1 MKGDNTLVLEGSGRF
16 YSGTSP
22 ETKLHIRKED
32 KMSLEKEIRV
42 TVYDPKGKVREVLEM
57 KEVTFKKSGDMSRA
71 FSTIFHN
78 ALDTVAE
85 GGAFFVERI
94 WKV

>member
-1 MKGDNTLVLEGSGRF
+1 M
-16 YSGTSP
+16 P
-22 ETKLHIRKED
+22 
-32 KMSLEKEIRV
+32 LEKEVRV
-42 TVYDPKGKVREVLEM
+42 TVYDPKGNVLEVLEM

-71 FSTIFHN
+71 FSLIFHS
-78 ALDTVAE
+78 ALDAVAE

>member
-1 MKGDNTLVLEGSGRF
+1 ML
-16 YSGTSP
+16 
-22 ETKLHIRKED
+22 D
-32 KMSLEKEIRV
+32 KMIRITVFNEAGEIREV
-42 TVYDPKGKVREVLEM
+42 IETEKVV
-57 KEVTFKKSGDMSRA
+57 FKKSGDMSRA

-94 WKV
+94 WKA

>member
-1 MKGDNTLVLEGSGRF
+1 ML
-16 YSGTSP
+16 
-22 ETKLHIRKED
+22 D
-32 KMSLEKEIRV
+32 KMIRV
-42 TVYDPKGKVREVLEM
+42 TVYDPKGSILEALEM

-78 ALDTVAE
+78 ALDAVAE

-94 WKV
+94 WRV